1 MPLIKTLLIT
11 FLFIPLQIFSQP
23 VPGCT
28 DPKANNYNCY
38 ANLNDGSCSYSTTF
52 YNPAVRCD
60 LPEAVSETSALLFFR
75 GGLWTINDSG
85 HDAELFHLDTLNG
98 NILQTITVSNAI
110 NVDWEDLAQ
119 DASYIYI
126 GDFGNNEGNRSDLG
140 IYRVRKTDIPE
151 TGDGQLIAEHLTFTY
166 PAYRANSVE
175 MKSNNFDCEAMIAG
189 AEALYLFTKNRG
201 DHKTKLY
208 RLPKVPGN
216 FTAELLYEFNVNGLI
231 TAADINEQQAEVVL
245 LGYTDFPF
253 TPFVWLL
260 FDYHENDFFSGNK
273 RRIDMPNVVTTQTEG
288 FAYTIAKNGVIS
300 AEKTVVGMQRAFNI
314 NTSHWTDMSPSA
326 IPEFARADFNFTI
339 SPNPVK
345 KGKLTIAFRDLPL
358 GSYQIEVYDSSG
370 KLTGV
375 DTHWAKRENDV
386 IRIKLKVSHLPAGWY
401 FVRVVS
407 NGIML
412 EKKFIKK

>member
-1 MPLIKTLLIT
+1 MPLIKTLL
-11 FLFIPLQIFSQP
+11 FSLLLLPLQIFSQD

-28 DPKANNYNCY
+28 DPNANNYNNL

-52 YNPAVRCD
+52 YNPALRFD
-60 LPEAVSETSALLFFR
+60 LPEAISETSALLFFR

-85 HDAELFHLDTLNG
+85 NDAELFHLDTLNG
-98 NILQTITVSNAI
+98 NIQQTLTISNAI

-126 GDFGNNEGNRSDLG
+126 GDFGNNEGNRTDLG
-140 IYRVRKTDIPE
+140 IYRVRKADIPE
-151 TGDGQLIAEHLTFTY
+151 TGNAQLVADYIAFTY
-166 PAYRANSVE
+166 PGYLANSVE
-175 MKSNNFDCEAMIAG
+175 MKSNNFDCEAMIAKG
-189 AEALYLFTKNRG
+189 DALYLFTKNRG

-216 FTAELLYEFNVNGLI
+216 YMAELNDEYPVNGLI
-231 TAADINEQQAEVVL
+231 TAADINEQYDEVVL
-245 LGYTDFPF
+245 LGYSDFPF

-288 FAYTIAKNGVIS
+288 YTYTTGRNGVIS
-300 AEKTVVGMQRAFNI
+300 AEKTVVGNQRAFNM
-314 NTSHWTDMSPSA
+314 NTDQWTDLSPSA
-326 IPEFARADFNFTI
+326 FPEFAKADFNFTI

-345 KGKLTIAFRDLPL
+345 KGKLTIAFKDLPI

-375 DTHWAKRENDV
+375 DTHWAKREKDV
-386 IRIKLKVSHLPAGWY
+386 IRIKLNVSQLPSGLY
-401 FVRVVS
+401 FVRVLS

-412 EKKFIKK
+412 EKKFIKE